1 MHLSIIQ
8 VDVNQCIM
16 TVISSGGK
24 AVIISFI
31 IDGIILAHIV
41 SFHLY
46 FGRCGCAHIRLQ
58 IMLFF
63 FKNSAGTSLVLACT
77 LPLAVLSSH
86 SLASL
91 LRESISVKVLP
102 RRKLYLIYF
111 TTFSIFPLLSGSLLR
126 QKTASNPI
134 SFTN

>member
-63 FKNSAGTSLVLACT
+63 FKNFCGDKFGTCMHITVG
-77 LPLAVLSSH
+77 
-86 SLASL
+86 
-91 LRESISVKVLP
+91 
-102 RRKLYLIYF
+102 
-111 TTFSIFPLLSGSLLR
+111 GSL
-126 QKTASNPI
+126 KPFIGFFIKGIDI
-134 SFTN
+134 SKSSATEKVRSEERRVGKECRSRWLPYYS